1 MPPSETVPALYP
13 HPDHPLPDR
22 GSAHFITTD
31 DGFRLRVGLW
41 PAPGEDLVVG
51 AASPEPEEI
60 PVQDAADADKAEIVG
75 PPAGP
80 PAPDNPSADRKPAV
94 GISAEATDPALS
106 EPKAGEAA
114 AGTPDE
120 TPKPAQGEPQSK
132 TSASIPGPTDGP
144 GEGPQSGV
152 QGTVIIL
159 NGRTEFIEKYGEVIG
174 ELLDRRFFVAALD
187 WRGQGGS
194 ERVIK
199 GNRLKGHIDDM
210 DAYVEDLTALLA
222 FLETT
227 NCPQPFFCLA
237 HSTGGQVLLRA
248 APLVQDRIQR
258 AVTTAPFLNLVP
270 ARMSVAT
277 IYRFVAFF
285 TYAGFGEVFA
295 PTVSRKP
302 PTSEPFEGNPLTS
315 DPARFA
321 RNRTLI
327 EAHPNLAIGGPTIA
341 WVYAALTSAQAIQE
355 RRHIARI
362 SLPIL
367 MLSASEDR
375 IVSSRAVERA
385 AGLIRTAAHLSVP
398 GARHEILMERDAL
411 RAQFW
416 AAFDAFIPGSA

>member
-1 MPPSETVPALYP
+1 MPPSEILPVLYP
-13 HPDHPLPDR
+13 HPDHPLPDS
-22 GSAHFITTD
+22 GSAHIITTE

-41 PAPGEDLVVG
+41 PAPGETLAVG
-51 AASPEPEEI
+51 LTRPDPEDTSSEDKVDADDGDKVGPPVGPAASKDKAQLPESGPKGQSAGPAQAIRKDGEAGAGTDAKPEPGQSE
-60 PVQDAADADKAEIVG
+60 PVGEKSATASVAADKASDQ
-75 PPAGP
+75 A
-80 PAPDNPSADRKPAV
+80 
-94 GISAEATDPALS
+94 
-106 EPKAGEAA
+106 
-114 AGTPDE
+114 
-120 TPKPAQGEPQSK
+120 
-132 TSASIPGPTDGP
+132 
-144 GEGPQSGV
+144 QSGV

-199 GNRLKGHIDDM
+199 GNHLKGHIDDM
-210 DAYVEDLTALLA
+210 DSYVEDLTALLS

-248 APLVQDRIQR
+248 APIVQGRIQR
-258 AVTTAPFLNLVP
+258 AVTTAPFLDLVP
-270 ARMSVAT
+270 AKMSVAT
-277 IYRFVAFF
+277 IYRLVAFF
-285 TYAGFGEVFA
+285 TYAGLGELFA
-295 PTVSRKP
+295 PTVSSKP

-327 EAHPNLAIGGPTIA
+327 EAHPDLAIGGPTIA
-341 WVYAALTSAQAIQE
+341 WVYAALTSARAIQE
-355 RRHIARI
+355 RGHVARI

-375 IVSSRAVERA
+375 IVSSRAVERV